1 LQEFAVKLLG
11 LANLRSDT
19 IAWIKLALD
28 GTRMMWTLLLWGVDG
43 PKQVVL
49 AFIILTICKDFTIS
63 AE

>member
-11 LANLRSDT
+11 LAYLKFDT
-19 IAWIKLALD
+19 IAWIELALD

-49 AFIILTICKDFTIS
+49 AFIVQTICKDFTIS

>member
-11 LANLRSDT
+11 LAYLRSDT

-28 GTRMMWTLLLWGVDG
+28 DTRMMWTLLLGVDG
-43 PKQVVL
+43 SKQVVL
-49 AFIILTICKDFTIS
+49 AFMILTICKDFTIS